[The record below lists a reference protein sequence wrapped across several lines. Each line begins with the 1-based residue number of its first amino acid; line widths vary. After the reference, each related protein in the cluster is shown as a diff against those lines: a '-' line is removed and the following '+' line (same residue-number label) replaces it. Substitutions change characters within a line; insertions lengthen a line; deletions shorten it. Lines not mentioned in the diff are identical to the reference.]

1 MVKTSFYLCQLHIY
15 YSTEQGK
22 SQDVENSLFP
32 RLDWSA
38 MVRNN
43 KYMFE
48 QLKDAK
54 RLMDMQNA
62 IKREEVTAQKNG
74 VTITINGAFE
84 LKEIKLNP
92 ELSINDQERAIKDCY
107 LQATRDLQMK
117 LMSKMQGMGM

>member
-1 MVKTSFYLCQLHIY
+1 
-15 YSTEQGK
+15 
-22 SQDVENSLFP
+22 
-32 RLDWSA
+32 
-38 MVRNN
+38 
-43 KYMFE
+43 MFE